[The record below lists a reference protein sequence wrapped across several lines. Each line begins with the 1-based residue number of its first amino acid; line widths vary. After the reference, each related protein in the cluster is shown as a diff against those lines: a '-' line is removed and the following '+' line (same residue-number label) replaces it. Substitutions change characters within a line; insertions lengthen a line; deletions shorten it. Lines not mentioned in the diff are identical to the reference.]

1 MAPFP
6 KEDHSHFFAFFPP
19 SASLHGNP
27 TLHIERFSALRC
39 PMTVANQGTVD
50 FSQAISDRSL
60 EIAFYSWIILVYNF
74 REYGVYRFEGDFA
87 GKPHGRKAKW

>member
-1 MAPFP
+1 MN
-6 KEDHSHFFAFFPP
+6 KP
-19 SASLHGNP
+19 SDL
-27 TLHIERFSALRC
+27 
-39 PMTVANQGTVD
+39 VGTVD